1 MRAKSIDLNA
11 FSSGK
16 PQNPQKYAQFPP
28 LCWLKRFGRANL
40 VESVLPRS
48 ICPIVLHDEART
60 DRFCI
65 FLGAEVVAI
74 SRVEHFLHA
83 DLRGQILICMAKL
96 LILSSL
102 GL

>member
-48 ICPIVLHDEART
+48 ICPILLHYGART
-60 DRFCI
+60 DRFCM
-65 FLGAEVVAI
+65 FLDPEVLAI
-74 SRVEHFLHA
+74 SSVDHFLHA
-83 DLRGQILICMAKL
+83 DLRGQILICIAKL
-96 LILSSL
+96 LILS
-102 GL
+102 